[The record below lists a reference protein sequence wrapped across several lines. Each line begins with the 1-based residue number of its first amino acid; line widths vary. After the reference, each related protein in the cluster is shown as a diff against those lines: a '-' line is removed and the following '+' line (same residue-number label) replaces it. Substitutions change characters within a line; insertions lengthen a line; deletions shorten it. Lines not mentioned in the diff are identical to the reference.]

1 MNFLCGYNYKLE
13 GSVAPGFEPVNRK
26 LEEYFKN
33 GMESR
38 GQLCVYVGEEKV
50 IGEYLVSNTEVILPF
65 NL

>member
-1 MNFLCGYNYKLE
+1 MNCFRGYKYKLE
-13 GSVAPGFEPVNRK
+13 GSIAPGFQPVSRE

-50 IGEYLVSNTEVILPF
+50 IGEYLIF
-65 NL
+65 CI